1 MHPEVLLDG
10 ACPIVEVLGRA
21 VDPIDYGGLKP
32 PN

>member
-1 MHPEVLLDG
+1 MHPEVLLDAAG
-10 ACPIVEVLGRA
+10 PILEVLGRV